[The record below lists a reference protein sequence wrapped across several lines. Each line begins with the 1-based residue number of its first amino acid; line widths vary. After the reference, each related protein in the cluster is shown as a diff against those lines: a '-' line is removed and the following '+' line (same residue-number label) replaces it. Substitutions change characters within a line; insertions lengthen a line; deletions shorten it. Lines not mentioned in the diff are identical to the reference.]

1 MRCFDGGAGLN
12 ETHDGAEP
20 SGAAPRDHGAHVVGS
35 FLEGPRPRRSELM
48 EVVRIAREF
57 IRGFRAFHFLGP
69 TVTVFGS
76 ARFPEEH
83 AYYELAREVGQRL
96 ARAGFVTMTGGGP
109 GIMEAANRGARE
121 AGGLS
126 VGSNIIL
133 PHEQAPNAYVDV
145 FVDFEYFFVRK
156 LMLVKYSLAFIIM
169 PGGFGTLDEMFETA
183 VLEQTDKL
191 HDFPLVLMG
200 VDFWRPLMG
209 FLRDTLVAN
218 GTIDPD
224 DPDLFFLTDDPEEA
238 VAHVLRYATSALRM
252 RWLAAPAPS
261 RVLREHGAAE
271 VRAARRRDD
280 DAA

>member
-1 MRCFDGGAGLN
+1 MDLN
-12 ETHDGAEP
+12 DGAP
-20 SGAAPRDHGAHVVGS
+20 PAHAPRHDDTAPAIGS
-35 FLEGPRPRRSELM
+35 FLAGPRSRRSELM

-76 ARFPEEH
+76 ARFKEGHP
-83 AYYELAREVGQRL
+83 YYECAREVGKRL

-121 AGGLS
+121 AGGVS

-133 PHEQAPNAYVDV
+133 PHEQAPNPYVDV

-200 VDFWRPLMG
+200 VDYWQPLMS
-209 FLRDTLVAN
+209 FLRDTLVSN
-218 GTIDPD
+218 GTIDPT
-224 DPDLFFLTDDPEEA
+224 DPDLFFLTDDPAEA
-238 VAHVLRYATSALRM
+238 VAHVLRYATSALRLAW
-252 RWLAAPAPS
+252 RAAPSPS
-261 RVLREHGAAE
+261 KVLLEHGVAD
-271 VRAARRRDD
+271 VRAAREQADD
-280 DAA
+280 VA